1 MSKKKIIIIVVSIIV
16 VIALVVGGIFAYRW
30 YQSENTTI
38 EVQSVSDLNWGYG
51 GNEMSSYGE
60 VTNDLSQDVYL
71 LDNQTVK
78 EVLVTEGQTVSV
90 GDPLISYDMTLSN
103 LQLEMKQ
110 LDIDT
115 DTSKLEAAQKELE
128 KLKKTTPIPETS
140 TTPSTP
146 AVPDTPTVPDTPEVA
161 EKTGDAYNYISL
173 NAVPNK
179 GSGTVNDP
187 YVFLCTP
194 DCYVLG
200 EYLNSLS
207 EDATNPKFVIFEI
220 HQNNTFDGELIT
232 SWSISGANGLPQ
244 MAEDSKWAVSTQS
257 QIEDTMDDESV
268 VTEPEVSTPEPEVP
282 QGYTAK
288 ELAKLISDKEKEI
301 RELDLSKRKAELELE
316 EMKKIAENGTVTATV
331 NGVVKKVGDKD
342 NPPTDGSA
350 FLTVSSSE
358 GLYVKGALSELMLND
373 VSVGQNVYANSWES
387 GMSFEATITEISTYP
402 EENSNAWSGDGN
414 PNVSYYPY
422 TAYIEDTDGL
432 KNGESVE
439 LTMSSN
445 EDSSNSIYLE
455 KAYVRKEDGKSY
467 VWKADKNDRLVKQYV
482 VTGKTLWGQAVEIV
496 SGLSLDDRIAFPYGK
511 NVKEGVK
518 VKESSGGTMY

>member
-38 EVQSVSDLNWGYG
+38 EVQSVSDLNWGYS

-115 DTSKLEAAQKELE
+115 DTSKLEAAQNELE

-268 VTEPEVSTPEPEVP
+268 YNT
-282 QGYTAK
+282 
-288 ELAKLISDKEKEI
+288 L
-301 RELDLSKRKAELELE
+301 
-316 EMKKIAENGTVTATV
+316 
-331 NGVVKKVGDKD
+331 
-342 NPPTDGSA
+342 
-350 FLTVSSSE
+350 
-358 GLYVKGALSELMLND
+358 
-373 VSVGQNVYANSWES
+373 
-387 GMSFEATITEISTYP
+387 
-402 EENSNAWSGDGN
+402 
-414 PNVSYYPY
+414 PY
-422 TAYIEDTDGL
+422 IFYSC
-432 KNGESVE
+432 N
-439 LTMSSN
+439 
-445 EDSSNSIYLE
+445 
-455 KAYVRKEDGKSY
+455 
-467 VWKADKNDRLVKQYV
+467 
-482 VTGKTLWGQAVEIV
+482 
-496 SGLSLDDRIAFPYGK
+496 
-511 NVKEGVK
+511 
-518 VKESSGGTMY
+518 